1 MELFGIKPV
10 FLITDVLLFLLL
22 IIVLIYAIYARRHEH
37 LISPWRRLGKD
48 SIAMGSL
55 VFLLAYAMV
64 GLADSIHFRLQLQ
77 GTTNSNTQQHSD
89 SNKTYSAEVT
99 SLLDL
104 LLNRLRNQGEKT
116 YSAPFATHLF
126 SKESI
131 ELTNGTI
138 VRDYPRLKFGG
149 THLRDD
155 QSKSSDIIKRSATGL
170 LFGLSASL
178 VLLSLIAFRQSRK
191 YSISWRMAIV
201 SILKRQTK
209 SQWRAFWLCST
220 ILICTACILAQLCQ
234 VYHVLGTDKI
244 GQDVLYQALKSVR
257 TGLLIGTLTT
267 LIMLPFAILMGIAA
281 GYFRGWM
288 DDMIQYLYTTL
299 NSIPSVLL
307 IASAVLMLQVYLD
320 NNAANYSS
328 VLERADMRLLFL
340 CIILGITSW
349 TSLCRYLRAETLKL
363 REMDYIAAARSQG
376 VGHITIITRHILPNV
391 MHIVLITVA
400 LDFSSLVLAEAVLAY
415 VQIGVDPTTE
425 SWGNMINSARL
436 EMAREP
442 IVWWSLSA
450 AFIFMFALVLAANLF
465 ADAIRT
471 ALDPR
476 EHRDD

>member
-1 MELFGIKPV
+1 MDLFGIQPV
-10 FLITDVLLFLLL
+10 ILVTDALLL
-22 IIVLIYAIYARRHEH
+22 LLLVIVVSYAWYARRHEH
-37 LISPWRRLGKD
+37 LASPWKRLGKD
-48 SIAMGSL
+48 SIAMGCL
-55 VFLLAYAMV
+55 AFLLAYAMV
-64 GLADSIHFRLQLQ
+64 GLADSVHFRLLLPNAE
-77 GTTNSNTQQHSD
+77 NSEENQS
-89 SNKTYSAEVT
+89 SSSKVYSAEVI

-104 LLNRLRNQGEKT
+104 ALTRLRNQDEKT

-131 ELTNGTI
+131 EQADGSMI
-138 VRDYPRLKFGG
+138 RDYPRLEFGG
-149 THLRDD
+149 AHLIDG
-155 QSKSSDIIKRSATGL
+155 QSKSNDILKRSAIGL
-170 LFGLSASL
+170 LFGLSG
-178 VLLSLIAFRQSRK
+178 SLILLCLIGVRQSRK
-191 YSISWRMAIV
+191 YSSNWRMSIC
-201 SILKRQTK
+201 SILKRQTH
-209 SQWRAFWLCST
+209 SQWRAFWICSS
-220 ILICTACILAQLCQ
+220 ILICISCILVQLCQ
-234 VYHVLGTDKI
+234 VYHVFGTDKI

-288 DDMIQYLYTTL
+288 DDIIQYIYTTL

-307 IASAVLMLQVYLD
+307 IASAVLMLQVYLN
-320 NNAANYSS
+320 NNAEDYSS

-376 VGHITIITRHILPNV
+376 VGHTTIITRHILPNV

-450 AFIFMFALVLAANLF
+450 AFVFMFALVLAANLF
-465 ADAIRT
+465 ADAIRN

-476 EHRDD
+476 EQHND